1 MTSVLNYAVADEKIA
16 EETHLKPLVQ
26 NLTTALTKEDED
38 LKISQ
43 KSLLTD
49 EITKADNL
57 RDSLYRAYKKAVK
70 TYLDLPIA
78 AQAQAAKV
86 LNQHI
91 KDYGMA
97 RLCSSTRKSVC
108 STTSSMTLPPNTH
121 GTSHNPRIAKFR
133 NRIGNGQQQS
143 TNIDCPT
150 YHRTYRYRERNIE
163 GFTHR
168 HRHRL
173 S

>member
-1 MTSVLNYAVADEKIA
+1 MKEIATISPERLNNGAHYQFMTSVLNYAVADEKIA

-26 NLTTALTKEDED
+26 NLTTALAKEDED

-49 EITKADNL
+49 DIAEADNL

-70 TYLDLPIA
+70 TYLDFPIA

-97 RLCSSTRKSVC
+97 RLCSSTRKPVC
-108 STTSSMTLPPNTH
+108 SPISSATSARSTPNK
-121 GTSHNPRIAKFR
+121 SQP
-133 NRIGNGQQQS
+133 S
-143 TNIDCPT
+143 DCKV
-150 YHRTYRYRERNIE
+150 
-163 GFTHR
+163 
-168 HRHRL
+168 